1 LSSITADAVP
11 DRRFGTDR
19 LVAVWLI
26 ATAALTF
33 SMVVI
38 GGVTRLTLSGLSITE
53 WNPVMGVLPPLGDA
67 AWQAAFS
74 KYQQIPEYAQVHYG
88 MSLDE
93 FKGIFFWEY
102 LHRLVGRVT
111 GLVALGGPVG
121 LLALRRISFNGSAP
135 LFAVPV
141 LVLMQGVLGWYMVE
155 SGLSVRTSVS
165 QYRLTAHLAL
175 ALTLYSYCIWQ
186 AANRLSPAVLRLD
199 PVVARLLRWV
209 TGAVLGLVAVT
220 ILAGGFTAGTKAG
233 LVYNSFPLMDG
244 KLIPDGYF
252 TVQPWWLNPFEN
264 VTAIQFDHRVLA
276 TVTVAS
282 VLTLAGLALRFRL
295 PNRARLPIFLML
307 AMVLVQASLGISTL
321 LWAVPIPLAALHQ
334 AGAVLL
340 LTTVLLSRHAVRAPD

>member
-1 LSSITADAVP
+1 LTSITADAVP
-11 DRRFGTDR
+11 RRRFNTDQ
-19 LVAVWLI
+19 LVAGWLI

-67 AWQAAFS
+67 AWQAAFA

-88 MSLDE
+88 MSLAE

-102 LHRLVGRVT
+102 LHRLVGRLT
-111 GLVALGGPVG
+111 GLVALVGPLW
-121 LLALRRISFNGSAP
+121 LLASRRIRLNGSAP

-141 LVLMQGVLGWYMVE
+141 LVLMQGVLGWYMVK

-175 ALTLYSYCIWQ
+175 ALTLYSYCVWQ

-199 PVVARLLRWV
+199 PAVVRWFRWL

-276 TVTVAS
+276 ILTVAS
-282 VLTLAGLALRFRL
+282 VLTLVGLALRLRL
-295 PNRARLPIFLML
+295 PSRARLPIFLML
-307 AMVLVQASLGISTL
+307 GTVLLQASLGISTL
-321 LWAVPIPLAALHQ
+321 LWVVPIPLAALHQ

-340 LTTVLLSRHAVRAPD
+340 LTTALLSRHAVRAPD

>member
-1 LSSITADAVP
+1 LTSITADVVP
-11 DRRFGTDR
+11 DRQFGTNR
-19 LVAVWLI
+19 LVAAWLI

-33 SMVVI
+33 AMVVI

-53 WNPVMGVLPPLGDA
+53 WNPVMGVLPPLGEA
-67 AWQAAFS
+67 AWQAAFA
-74 KYQQIPEYAQVHYG
+74 KYQQIPEYAQIHYG
-88 MSLDE
+88 MSLAE

-111 GLVALGGPVG
+111 GLVALAGPVG
-121 LLALRRISFNGSAP
+121 LLASRRIGFSGSAP

-141 LVLMQGVLGWYMVE
+141 LVLLQGVLGWYMVE

-175 ALTLYSYCIWQ
+175 ALTLYSYCVWQ
-186 AANRLSPAVLRLD
+186 AANRLSPQMLRLG
-199 PVVARLLRWV
+199 ATLSGRLRWA
-209 TGAVLGLVAVT
+209 TTAILGLVAVT

-233 LVYNSFPLMDG
+233 LAYNSFPLMDG

-252 TVQPWWLNPFEN
+252 ALQPWWSNPFEN

-276 TVTVAS
+276 TLTVIT
-282 VLTLAGLALRFRL
+282 VLSLMGLAIGSRL
-295 PNRARLPIFLML
+295 PRRAFLPIFLML
-307 AMVLVQASLGISTL
+307 VMVLVQASLGISTL
-321 LWAVPIPLAALHQ
+321 LWVVPIPLAALHQ

-340 LTTVLLSRHAVRAPD
+340 LTTALLSRHAVRAPD

>member
-1 LSSITADAVP
+1 
-11 DRRFGTDR
+11 
-19 LVAVWLI
+19 
-26 ATAALTF
+26 
-33 SMVVI
+33 MVVI

-67 AWQAAFS
+67 AWQAAFA

-88 MSLDE
+88 MSLAE

-102 LHRLVGRVT
+102 LHRLVGRLT
-111 GLVALGGPVG
+111 GLVALVGPLW
-121 LLALRRISFNGSAP
+121 LLASRRIRLNGSAP

-141 LVLMQGVLGWYMVE
+141 LVLMQGVLGWYMVK

-175 ALTLYSYCIWQ
+175 ALTLYSYCVWQ

-199 PVVARLLRWV
+199 PAVVRWFRWL

-276 TVTVAS
+276 ILTVAS
-282 VLTLAGLALRFRL
+282 VLTLVGLALRLRL
-295 PNRARLPIFLML
+295 PSRARLPIFLML
-307 AMVLVQASLGISTL
+307 GTVLLQASLGISTL
-321 LWAVPIPLAALHQ
+321 LWVVPIPLAALHQ

-340 LTTVLLSRHAVRAPD
+340 LTTALLSRHAVRAPD